1 MSDTPQK
8 ERDQWEKALDEK
20 LNELKF
26 CQKEHNLQSCFPC
39 EKLLECQLRASYV
52 KAVYESMNKGS
63 GGGFEF

>member
-1 MSDTPQK
+1 MQK
-8 ERDQWEKALDEK
+8 EQDQWEKALDAK
-20 LNELKF
+20 LLELQA

-39 EKLLECQLRASYV
+39 EKLLECPLRSTYV